1 MQFSKNDINLFYE
14 AGINVEN
21 KNYSKDEVEK
31 LKSKVTDFVVSQSI
45 KDIDTYMKKFNSLL

>member
-31 LKSKVTDFVVSQSI
+31 LKSKVTDFVMSQSI
-45 KDIDTYMKKFNSLL
+45 KDIDTYRKKFNSLL

>member
-45 KDIDTYMKKFNSLL
+45 KDIDTYRKKFNNLL

>member
-31 LKSKVTDFVVSQSI
+31 LKSKVTDFVVNQSI
-45 KDIDTYMKKFNSLL
+45 KDIDTYRKKFNSLL

>member
-45 KDIDTYMKKFNSLL
+45 KDIDTYRKKFNSLL

>member
-31 LKSKVTDFVVSQSI
+31 LKSKVIDFVVSQSI
-45 KDIDTYMKKFNSLL
+45 KDIDTYRKKFNSLL

>member
-1 MQFSKNDINLFYE
+1 MQFSKNNINLFYE

-45 KDIDTYMKKFNSLL
+45 KDIDTYRKKFNSLL

>member
-1 MQFSKNDINLFYE
+1 MQFSKNDINLFYQ

-45 KDIDTYMKKFNSLL
+45 KDIDTYRKKFNSLL

>member
-31 LKSKVTDFVVSQSI
+31 LKSKATDFVVSQSI
-45 KDIDTYMKKFNSLL
+45 KDIDTYRKKFNSLL

>member
-31 LKSKVTDFVVSQSI
+31 LKSKVKDFVVSQSI
-45 KDIDTYMKKFNSLL
+45 KDIDTYRKKFNSLL

>member
-45 KDIDTYMKKFNSLL
+45 KDIDTYRKKFYSLL

>member
-45 KDIDTYMKKFNSLL
+45 KDIDTYR